1 MFDLLETASSR
12 LCFAVHPVELSLYDG
27 AADGEAL
34 AGLQLG
40 GQREQALV
48 LHVELVVQLGQH
60 QDLRPP
66 VLRVRR
72 SVLQPVVCGTQT
84 EGVTRGYF
92 IKGNFCSRQCDQE
105 IREKRKHGKLKG
117 KIVFHEV

>member
-40 GQREQALV
+40 RQREQALV

-72 SVLQPVVCGTQT
+72 SVLQPVCAAHKQRV
-84 EGVTRGYF
+84 
-92 IKGNFCSRQCDQE
+92 SREDS
-105 IREKRKHGKLKG
+105 
-117 KIVFHEV
+117 